1 MVSVCGETEIETF
14 SGLLLKPASAESL
27 ANGRI
32 SRQEADMS
40 LWRRLRLLLNTEV
53 SSALDRAEDPRQV
66 LDYAYN
72 QQQELLITLRRGL
85 VDVAT
90 AKEQLE
96 QQARRLE
103 TRIPQLDDQARR
115 AVSAG
120 RDDLARVAIERKW
133 LALNEVEGL
142 KKQIDEVETEK
153 QRLATQERTLQ
164 IRVEQFRTHREVVSA
179 RYSAAEAE
187 VRLKESLAGVSGE
200 LAELGMAVGRAEE
213 KAERLQAR
221 AKAIDTLVDLGA
233 FPAVGG
239 GDFVEAE
246 LLHITLSKEIDDQLE
261 KIKSEVASKS

>member
-1 MVSVCGETEIETF
+1 
-14 SGLLLKPASAESL
+14 
-27 ANGRI
+27 
-32 SRQEADMS
+32 MS
-40 LWRRLRLLLNTEV
+40 LWTRIRLLLNTEA
-53 SSALDRAEDPRQV
+53 SSALDQAEDPRHV

-90 AKEQLE
+90 AKQQLE
-96 QQARRLE
+96 QQAQRLE
-103 TRIPQLDDQARR
+103 SRIPHLDDQARR
-115 AVSAG
+115 AVAAG
-120 RDDLARVAIERKW
+120 RDDLEQ
-133 LALNEVEGL
+133 LALNEMEGL
-142 KKQIDEVETEK
+142 TKQVAEVEADK
-153 QRLATQERTLQ
+153 QRLAGQERTLQ
-164 IRVEQFRTHREVVSA
+164 VRIEQFRTHREVVSA
-179 RYSAAEAE
+179 RYTAAEAE

-246 LLHITLSKEIDDQLE
+246 LLHITLSKEIDEQLA

>member
-1 MVSVCGETEIETF
+1 
-14 SGLLLKPASAESL
+14 
-27 ANGRI
+27 
-32 SRQEADMS
+32 MS
-40 LWRRLRLLLNTEV
+40 LWTRIRLLLNTEA
-53 SSALDRAEDPRQV
+53 SSALDQAEDPRHV

-90 AKEQLE
+90 AKQQLE
-96 QQARRLE
+96 QQAQR
-103 TRIPQLDDQARR
+103 LDDQARR
-115 AVSAG
+115 AVAAG
-120 RDDLARVAIERKW
+120 RDDLARVALERKQ
-133 LALNEVEGL
+133 LALNEMEGL
-142 KKQIDEVETEK
+142 TKQVAEVEADK
-153 QRLATQERTLQ
+153 QRLAGQERTLQ
-164 IRVEQFRTHREVVSA
+164 VRIEQFRTHREVVSA
-179 RYSAAEAE
+179 RYTAAEAE

-246 LLHITLSKEIDDQLE
+246 LLHITLSKEIDEQLA